1 MTKLELVKEKL
12 KKVSSKDLEVVDDFI
27 EKILYWNKNS
37 KKRKMKLNL
46 GGALKELSKEYTS
59 VELQHK
65 ANEWRVEDAMKF
77 KKK

>member
-12 KKVSSKDLEVVDDFI
+12 KKVSPKDLDSVDVFI
-27 EKILYWNKNS
+27 ETILSSNKNS
-37 KKRKMKLNL
+37 KRRKMKLNL

-65 ANEWRVEDAMKF
+65 ANEWRVADTLNYR
-77 KKK
+77 KK

>member
-12 KKVSSKDLEVVDDFI
+12 KKISPDDLDSVDNYI
-27 EKILYWNKNS
+27 GKLISEKKVNG
-37 KKRKMKLNL
+37 KRKMKLNL
-46 GGALKELSKEYTS
+46 GGALKELAKEYTS

-65 ANEWRVEDAMKF
+65 AAEWMVKDALNH